1 MKKAILSLFASI
13 ALLSM
18 PVMAAEPGNVSLV
31 ESPKTIVINGTTFS
45 PVDTNGV
52 KIPVVEI
59 NGILYVPFDTYN
71 YALGQAFTFDKITNK
86 VTVGAASA
94 ANNAPTPAPAVPSNG
109 TIGQINALKKAQS
122 YLSHTAFSYSGLIS
136 QLEYEKFSHDDA
148 VYAVD
153 NCGADWNQQAAKKAA
168 SYLSHTAFS
177 KDSLIDQLEYEGF
190 TYEQAVYGAQANGY

>member
-18 PVMAAEPGNVSLV
+18 PVMAAEPGNVSIV
-31 ESPKTIVINGTTFS
+31 ESPKTIIINGTTFS
-45 PVDTNGV
+45 PVDANGV

-59 NGILYVPFDTYN
+59 NGMLYVPFDTYN
-71 YALGQAFTFDKITNK
+71 YALGQAFTFDKMTNK
-86 VTVGAASA
+86 VTVGAVS
-94 ANNAPTPAPAVPSNG
+94 NTPAPTVAPNG

-122 YLSHTAFSYSGLIS
+122 YLSHTAFSYSGLIK

>member
-1 MKKAILSLFASI
+1 MKKLISALFASI

-71 YALGQAFTFDKITNK
+71 YALGQAFTFDKMTNK
-86 VTVGAASA
+86 VTVGAA
-94 ANNAPTPAPAVPSNG
+94 NNASTPAPAAVSGG
-109 TIGQINALKKAQS
+109 TIGQKNALAKAKS
-122 YLSHTAFSYSGLIS
+122 YLSFSAFSYKGLVD
-136 QLEYEKFSHDDA
+136 QLEYSKFSREEA
-148 VYAVD
+148 TYAAD
-153 NCGADWNQQAAKKAA
+153 NCGADWNEQAAKKAQ
-168 SYLSHTAFS
+168 SYLNFS
-177 KDSLIDQLEYEGF
+177 SFSRDGLIEQLEYSGF
-190 TYEQAVYGAQANGY
+190 THEQAVYGAQANGY